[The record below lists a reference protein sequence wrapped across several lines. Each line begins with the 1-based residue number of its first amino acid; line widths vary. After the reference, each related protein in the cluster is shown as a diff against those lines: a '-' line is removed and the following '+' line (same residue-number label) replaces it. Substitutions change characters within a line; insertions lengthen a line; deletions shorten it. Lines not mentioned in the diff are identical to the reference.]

1 MPSAAKAGFN
11 LWDSIGTAEEV
22 AEKVPI
28 NVWKTR
34 GGRSA

>member
-11 LWDSIGTAEEV
+11 LWGSIGTAEEV

-28 NVWKTR
+28 NVLKT
-34 GGRSA
+34 GGRRSA